1 MTLAAVFTP
10 GSAFTF
16 AASAHARKGFGY
28 TFAFAAFIYT
38 CEGSGSFSFLSSRLA
53 GLMSIFST
61 VFWML
66 AILYLETYTR
76 YWERINDGNILTPF
90 RNALYAARRS
100 NMICFR
106 SLEDVDISF
115 DCQKEILYGDTYYY
129 TSTALLKKIIKV
141 QLRSYMPSDVLN
153 RLKTAGVLSGSVPK
167 TLTFAPNESKDF
179 RFRTLLRSSLHQPG
193 SRDLVEI

>member
-66 AILYLETYTR
+66 AILSFSVQEMDLVSLM
-76 YWERINDGNILTPF
+76 ERIKSAVVMVVLPSMK
-90 RNALYAARRS
+90 ARS
-100 NMICFR
+100 MV
-106 SLEDVDISF
+106 E
-115 DCQKEILYGDTYYY
+115 
-129 TSTALLKKIIKV
+129 V
-141 QLRSYMPSDVLN
+141 QI
-153 RLKTAGVLSGSVPK
+153 
-167 TLTFAPNESKDF
+167 F
-179 RFRTLLRSSLHQPG
+179 
-193 SRDLVEI
+193 

>member
-1 MTLAAVFTP
+1 MIADVVKWHYSMQVPPQTLSV
-10 GSAFTF
+10 
-16 AASAHARKGFGY
+16 R
-28 TFAFAAFIYT
+28 
-38 CEGSGSFSFLSSRLA
+38 CDE
-53 GLMSIFST
+53 
-61 VFWML
+61 
-66 AILYLETYTR
+66 YLETYTR

-100 NMICFR
+100 NIICFYP
-106 SLEDVDISF
+106 LEDANSSF
-115 DCQKEILYGDTYYY
+115 NCQKEILYDDTYYY